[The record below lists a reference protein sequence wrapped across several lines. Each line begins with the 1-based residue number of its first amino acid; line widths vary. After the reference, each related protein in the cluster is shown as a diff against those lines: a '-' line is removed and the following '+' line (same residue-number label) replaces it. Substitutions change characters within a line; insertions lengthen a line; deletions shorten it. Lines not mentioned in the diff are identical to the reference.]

1 MSKNAPPILE
11 RRYYAEGDVIVR
23 EGELGECAYLIQSGA
38 VEVFAENE
46 DHNVPLAVLEVGQI
60 FGETALISDAP
71 RTASVRASKDCN
83 LIIITRLDLEEK
95 LKKSDGTIRAIVR
108 MLMQRLSKSN
118 NSMVQIKND
127 ISDLKSAA
135 TIIYENVSA
144 RLPPDRRQ
152 EFKQRVLPRLEE
164 FLQEVYLFE
173 SGEENTSNEKDN
185 SGI

>member
-1 MSKNAPPILE
+1 
-11 RRYYAEGDVIVR
+11 
-23 EGELGECAYLIQSGA
+23 
-38 VEVFAENE
+38 
-46 DHNVPLAVLEVGQI
+46 
-60 FGETALISDAP
+60 
-71 RTASVRASKDCN
+71 
-83 LIIITRLDLEEK
+83 
-95 LKKSDGTIRAIVR
+95 
-108 MLMQRLSKSN
+108 
-118 NSMVQIKND
+118 MVQIKND